1 MKKSNLKAGMVL
13 VTRNEETYIVLPY
26 SGLTSSLYAFNTKNS
41 SQVNLDVWDENLLN
55 RYDNQAMDVLEVR
68 AIKSFRDLISGE
80 ITEVTSL
87 WKRPSD
93 AQLKAELEELL
104 AQIQEVLTLF

>member
-1 MKKSNLKAGMVL
+1 
-13 VTRNEETYIVLPY
+13 
-26 SGLTSSLYAFNTKNS
+26 
-41 SQVNLDVWDENLLN
+41 
-55 RYDNQAMDVLEVR
+55 MDVLEVR

-104 AQIQEVLTLF
+104 SQIQEVLTLF